1 MPLGPAHSAW
11 WFPCSFWAMHRTRG
25 TPEPSAL
32 CPAPPHGRGEVGRGQ
47 QRFQVVPER
56 ARKKRHDSPGHSR
69 QSGGGAAVSRG
80 TGGPEAGRAFPEA
93 ALSPP
98 GGPGACWSRLPGGRA
113 VSGVAGAHPHT
124 RGSTAHAHAKPR
136 GRACLVIRRRPA
148 VSILTFIPSN
158 TRQQLRRRWRGD
170 ATGPQ
175 RGATHCVPQERE
187 HASARERLARAA
199 AGAERLRVAQH
210 VGIRSLWWRDEAE
223 TDTLTAFCPVCI

>member
-1 MPLGPAHSAW
+1 MSQNSGGQCSPTLGDPFVSSRLSEGPSQSQVTPLGPAHSAW

-56 ARKKRHDSPGHSR
+56 ARKKRHDSPGRSR

-113 VSGVAGAHPHT
+113 RV
-124 RGSTAHAHAKPR
+124 RR
-136 GRACLVIRRRPA
+136 GRGASPHPWEHRARARETPRAGVPGHQKEASCFHPDIYHIEYAATVTTEVERRRH
-148 VSILTFIPSN
+148 
-158 TRQQLRRRWRGD
+158 G
-170 ATGPQ
+170 
-175 RGATHCVPQERE
+175 
-187 HASARERLARAA
+187 SAARCDPLRAA
-199 AGAERLRVAQH
+199 GEGARLRQRAPRPSCR
-210 VGIRSLWWRDEAE
+210 GR
-223 TDTLTAFCPVCI
+223 